1 MSYPD
6 LGCFAECLTC
16 ELCETGL
23 GPPSWDPDAFDVDL
37 FPDSVPDDSDPF
49 DLGDWAPP
57 PEDDGPYDE
66 WWEDLGL
73 GDAADPPVTPLM
85 PGGDGF
91 GVKFGGD
98 F

>member
-23 GPPSWDPDAFDVDL
+23 GPPSWDPDSQDIDL
-37 FPDSVPDDSDPF
+37 FPDELPDTDPY
-49 DLGDWAPP
+49 DLEGDWAPK
-57 PEDDGPYDE
+57 EDDGPYDP
-66 WWEDLGL
+66 WWEDFGVDEDGPPYWAAPWF
-73 GDAADPPVTPLM
+73 GDA
-85 PGGDGF
+85 F
-91 GVKFGGD
+91 GVKFGGS

>member
-37 FPDSVPDDSDPF
+37 FPDSLPDDSDPF
-49 DLGDWAPP
+49 GLNDWAPP
-57 PEDDGPYDE
+57 GRI
-66 WWEDLGL
+66 
-73 GDAADPPVTPLM
+73 DAADPPVTPWM

>member
-57 PEDDGPYDE
+57 DEDKGPDNP
-66 WWEDLGL
+66 WWEDYGE
-73 GDAADPPVTPLM
+73 TPDTYGYPWF

-91 GVKFGGD
+91 GAGVGGE